1 MNKKLLWGGIATV
14 TGILIAGALLPA
26 ILSFVCKTEKTV
38 LVHDQKFVF
47 QDQEQMK
54 SELSSLAVDLFDRQV
69 TVTYGDNN
77 IVLSG
82 EEIGAGYDCET
93 TAQEIEE
100 ALKARNFWERFYS
113 CYLPKPRFDLAMVLD
128 TKQALEKLWAL
139 GYREGNEAAYPSY
152 VVEGEQLLI
161 TAGSGKNVVDE
172 PKALKDLL
180 IELEAQTGKAVS
192 LSVVEQAT
200 AQLGIPQI
208 LELVTQDPKD
218 AHYSEETGQIIPHQV
233 GIKGAYDPILSS
245 QFLAVGAKEPVAY
258 PLKITLPEITTEDL
272 QQKLFRD
279 LLGTHTSNYNAG
291 QISRS
296 HNVALAASKLHN
308 RVFKEGEIISYNDLV
323 GQRTAAA
330 GFQAAT
336 VYVGN
341 KLEQGI
347 GGGICQVSSTLY
359 AAALRAGLEVVE
371 RVNHSMPVSYMPAGM
386 DATVSYGSID
396 LKLKN
401 NTSYPI
407 RVEATAVGGKMTVN
421 IYGTRE
427 DPTYDEIVI
436 FNEAVGS
443 IPFTVV
449 EEPVDWL
456 KVGESRTIQN
466 GTNGGIYRVYQ
477 QYRLKGETVKTLLA
491 NKSTYHPTPKIVQV
505 GTFPVETPPAVEPA
519 EPIPPVEPV
528 EPTTPVGPVAPIVPI
543 EPPAEEEPPVVLPV
557 EPELLPDPVGEEFVQ
572 I

>member
-1 MNKKLLWGGIATV
+1 
-14 TGILIAGALLPA
+14 
-26 ILSFVCKTEKTV
+26 E
-38 LVHDQKFVF
+38 
-47 QDQEQMK
+47 
-54 SELSSLAVDLFDRQV
+54 
-69 TVTYGDNN
+69 
-77 IVLSG
+77 
-82 EEIGAGYDCET
+82 
-93 TAQEIEE
+93 
-100 ALKARNFWERFYS
+100 
-113 CYLPKPRFDLAMVLD
+113 
-128 TKQALEKLWAL
+128 
-139 GYREGNEAAYPSY
+139 
-152 VVEGEQLLI
+152 
-161 TAGSGKNVVDE
+161 
-172 PKALKDLL
+172 
-180 IELEAQTGKAVS
+180 
-192 LSVVEQAT
+192 
-200 AQLGIPQI
+200 
-208 LELVTQDPKD
+208 PKD
-218 AHYSEETGQIIPHQV
+218 AYYSEETGQIIPHQV
-233 GIKGAYDPILSS
+233 GIKGEYDPLLSS
-245 QFLAVGAKEPVAY
+245 QFLAVGATEPVAF
-258 PLKITLPEITTEDL
+258 PLKITLPAITTEDL

-296 HNVALAASKLHN
+296 HNVSLAASKIHN

-323 GQRTAAA
+323 GQRTVAA

-427 DPTYDEIVI
+427 DPSYDEIVI

-466 GTNGGIYRVYQ
+466 GTNGGVYRVYQ

-505 GTFPVETPPAVEPA
+505 GTHPVETPPAVEPV
-519 EPIPPVEPV
+519 EPIAPV
-528 EPTTPVGPVAPIVPI
+528 EPTEPVGPVAPVAPI
-543 EPPAEEEPPVVLPV
+543 QPPAEEPPVVLPT